1 MVDGN
6 WVKYRFIKVIARS
19 KTNLAV
25 SNGILTQDFSSQSKR
40 TTYKINY
47 ENINNL
53 MDTTNYIMLQHKD
66 IYQYEM
72 KNGPSFSVSSN
83 DFGLLNLTKLG
94 VCRVLTPNCDF
105 SVVYHEFI
113 AKNSF
118 END

>member
-72 KNGPSFSVSSN
+72 KTARVFLFLQMILVYLTLPNWGSV
-83 DFGLLNLTKLG
+83 G
-94 VCRVLTPNCDF
+94 C
-105 SVVYHEFI
+105 
-113 AKNSF
+113 
-118 END
+118 